1 MALPDPSPGSTVL
14 ITGASSGIGAELAR
28 ELSRRGHHVTLVARR
43 RDRLTELAGELAVGA
58 EVIAADLS
66 TAEARE
72 QLVAEVESG
81 PRTLA
86 GLANNAGFGAFG
98 RFDRLGLEEQRGMVA
113 VNVDALH
120 HLMAALLP
128 GMVRR
133 GTGAV
138 LNVASTAAYQPVP
151 GMATYA
157 ATKAFVHALSEAV
170 HGELAGT
177 GVSVTSLCPGPTR
190 SEFSAVAG
198 VEDIESSAPG
208 FMLQSS
214 AQVAKA
220 GVEGMERGKRTVV
233 PGVQNKASAWGGR
246 FVPRSVLL
254 PLTRRAAG
262 SRL

>member
-1 MALPDPSPGSTVL
+1 MALPEPSPDTTVL

-43 RDRLTELAGELAVGA
+43 RDRLTELAAELTAGA
-58 EVIAADLS
+58 EVIAADLAD
-66 TAEARE
+66 TGARDK
-72 QLVAEVESG
+72 LIAEVENG
-81 PRTLA
+81 PRALA
-86 GLANNAGFGAFG
+86 GLANNAGYGAFG
-98 RFDRLGLEEQRGMVA
+98 RFDRLGLEEQRGMVE

-120 HLMAALLP
+120 HLTAALLP

-133 GTGAV
+133 GEGAV
-138 LNVASTAAYQPVP
+138 LNVASTAAFQPLA

-157 ATKAFVHALSEAV
+157 ATKAFVLALSEAV

-177 GVSVTSLCPGPTR
+177 GVSVTALCPGQTR
-190 SEFSAVAG
+190 TEFSAVAG
-198 VEDIESSAPG
+198 VEDVESSAPG
-208 FMLQSS
+208 FMLQSA

-220 GVEGMERGKRTVV
+220 GVDGMAGGKRTVV

>member
-1 MALPDPSPGSTVL
+1 MALPTPSQDSTVL

-43 RDRLTELAGELAVGA
+43 RNRLTELAGELPAGA

-66 TAEARE
+66 SEQERE
-72 QLVAEVESG
+72 RLIEQVDNA

-86 GLANNAGFGAFG
+86 GLANNAGYGAFG
-98 RFDRLGLEEQRGMVA
+98 RFDRLGVEKERGMIA
-113 VNVDALH
+113 LNVDALH
-120 HLMAALLP
+120 HLTVALVP

-133 GTGAV
+133 GAGAV
-138 LNVASTAAYQPVP
+138 LNVASTAAYQPLP

-157 ATKAFVHALSEAV
+157 ATKAFVHALSEGV
-170 HGELAGT
+170 HGELART

-190 SEFSAVAG
+190 TEFSAVAG
-198 VEDIESSAPG
+198 VEDVESGTPG
-208 FMLQSS
+208 FLLQD
-214 AQVAKA
+214 AAEVARA
-220 GVEGMERGKRTVV
+220 GVDGMERGRRTVV

-246 FVPRSVLL
+246 FVPRAVLL